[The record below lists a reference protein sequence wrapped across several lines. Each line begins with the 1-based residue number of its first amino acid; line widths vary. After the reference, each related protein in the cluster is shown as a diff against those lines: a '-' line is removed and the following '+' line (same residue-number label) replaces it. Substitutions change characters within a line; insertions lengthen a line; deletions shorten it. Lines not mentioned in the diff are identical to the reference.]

1 MANIPVCC
9 QPDSVAFLPNS
20 KDIIV
25 ATYTHSEGV
34 RSGSLMVL
42 HSQSYAVQQCNY
54 QTRSQLKLNCG
65 ILHAK
70 PYIINGSN
78 YAICAASDGSIKF
91 AMLDPVISI
100 EGSTVV
106 DSKALVLSVCKDS
119 YSGKVVGG
127 LSTGKIA
134 LIDRGRV
141 VNWWT
146 GHELEVWACYMDG
159 KLIYTGADDSRL
171 RIWDI
176 NTLSNSTS
184 NPNNYIA
191 EIKSFGAGVTWIS
204 TSDTEII
211 AGSHDNC
218 LRWFDKRALNCEV
231 KRLKLPGSPWKLV
244 LRDSI
249 FYAAVCQGLVY
260 AFTQDN
266 SLVGTVAQIN
276 EKIHYEFENLP
287 QTEHSPLIYSVD
299 VKDNIL
305 VATDFYN
312 KRLIV
317 MDATF

>member
-106 DSKALVLSVCKDS
+106 DSKAL
-119 YSGKVVGG
+119 G
-127 LSTGKIA
+127 I
-134 LIDRGRV
+134 R
-141 VNWWT
+141 T

-191 EIKSFGAGVTWIS
+191 EIN
-204 TSDTEII
+204 
-211 AGSHDNC
+211 HDNC